1 MSNLSDEMAWAGAS
15 DSRKIEMLREAILKL
30 MGQPESP
37 TNPHSSKANI
47 VQEVEN
53 MHKLLD
59 NDAPHGDPAY

>member
-1 MSNLSDEMAWAGAS
+1 MSDLSDEMAWASAS
-15 DSRKIEMLREAILKL
+15 DGRKIEMLRAAVLEL
-30 MGQPESP
+30 MEKAESP

-47 VQEVEN
+47 VQEVED